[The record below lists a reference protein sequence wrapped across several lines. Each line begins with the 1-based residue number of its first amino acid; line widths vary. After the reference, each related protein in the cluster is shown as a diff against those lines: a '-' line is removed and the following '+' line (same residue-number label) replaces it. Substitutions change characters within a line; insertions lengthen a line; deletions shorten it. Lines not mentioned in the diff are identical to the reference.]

1 MDKKNETTA
10 LNTSADLS
18 AVTPDTKTSSQEEAA
33 MQAAL
38 LDEPKRPWYVRMLVW
53 AAAAAV
59 VAGGGAYWWHL
70 KSDAPKVS
78 YVTQKAERGSLTV
91 TVTADG
97 TLNPMR
103 TVTLGS
109 ELSGIVREVNVD
121 VNDSV
126 KVGQVLIELDTRNLE
141 SQVLAARA
149 SLATAEASLA
159 QSTANLNEAQVRLRR
174 MEELNARSGG
184 KMPSRIELDEQRAK
198 VQTQTAAVESS
209 KAEIENAKA
218 QLSDAQTDLS
228 KAQIKSPI
236 DGVVLARSVEPGYAV
251 AASLQAVE
259 LLKLA
264 TDLRELELRVD
275 VDEAD
280 IGVVQT
286 GQPAYFTVSA
296 YPDKRF
302 PATLKKVAFGST
314 ETENVV
320 TYTAYLNVDNKD
332 LFLRPGMTASATIS
346 TAKRDDV
353 LLVPNSALRFKP
365 RELEAKTGPAGMRM
379 GPPHDNGVK
388 RVKEETV
395 HGEHERTVYVL
406 RDGASEPVPVKV
418 TAGLSD
424 GTKTEIVSGEL
435 SAGEAVV
442 VDQRKAGAAEAS
454 GA

>member
-1 MDKKNETTA
+1 MDKKNETNA
-10 LNTSADLS
+10 LKASAPDMKAS
-18 AVTPDTKTSSQEEAA
+18 AQEEAV

-38 LDEPKRPWYVRMLVW
+38 LEEPKRPWYVRVLVW

-109 ELSGIVREVNVD
+109 ELSGIVRKVNVD

-126 KVGQVLIELDTRNLE
+126 KAGQVLIELDTRNLE
-141 SQVLAARA
+141 SRVLAARA

-159 QSTANLNEAQVRLRR
+159 QSTASLNEAQVRLRR

-184 KMPSRIELDEQRAK
+184 KMPSRIELDEQRAQ

-218 QLSDAQTDLS
+218 QLADAQTDLS

-320 TYTAYLNVDNKD
+320 TYTAYLDVDNKD

-346 TAKRDDV
+346 TAQRDDV

-365 RELEAKTGPAGMRM
+365 REVEAKTGPAGMRM
-379 GPPHDNGVK
+379 GPPHNNGVK

-395 HGEHERTVYVL
+395 YGEHERTVYVL
-406 RDGASEPVPVKV
+406 RDGATEPEPVKV

-424 GTKTEIVSGEL
+424 GAKTEIVSGEL

-442 VDQRKAGAAEAS
+442 IDQRKAGAAGAS